1 MNRHLIEHI
10 GLDRRLQR
18 LDDGILYAADIDAA
32 LTQHRRSDALEIL
45 VGFELLEVKRL
56 TRCRILRHQSDKLA
70 LQRVLDFYQS
80 CSKRQE

>member
-32 LTQHRRSDALEIL
+32 LTQHRRGDALEIL
-45 VGFELLEVKRL
+45 IGFELLEVMRL
-56 TRCRILRHQSDKLA
+56 TRCRILRHQSDKLV